1 MAHVHVRV
9 GHCDMA
15 VPVANVRMAM
25 PLPAQGL
32 AQLPRRSGGLL
43 GLVDMAGVTV
53 PIVSLERWLPMEVGS
68 DTATQRLLLLQNDS
82 GMVGIRVDAI
92 LGVHASSADAI
103 KRIHQQPDENELF
116 ESVLPVTA
124 QHPAL
129 CILEVARLMRLSQV
143 WCADAEVKV
152 AGAGVPATDVTQSTG
167 RKQRLAV
174 FQIGREVW
182 GIPAGA
188 VDRVVPLPPVEL
200 ELGRGQRSWAISQW
214 EGRKLPLVDISAE
227 REASNGRVAPW
238 MVLLSKGPLT
248 LGLSV
253 TACMQLTDLPDA
265 TVTSTPGDA
274 LMAGMAIVPEF
285 EKLHVLDVDKLF
297 SNTPE
302 AAVSRMDVVGLGTG
316 ASKNAE
322 VQASAYLVF
331 DADQRYASPVT
342 GVAAVATLP
351 QQTRDDLRAGRPA
364 ALAWRGKTIPIV
376 NLPVIGKS
384 SSIPDPL
391 LAVLMQGPGET
402 APSLG
407 IAIKALSDWLP
418 AHSTR
423 RQGLRMAAVG
433 DLSLINAEGAADHVN
448 LVVVDL
454 AQIAHMLG

>member
-1 MAHVHVRV
+1 MWPNCSMPCKARTASAPFERMPQTIPPKSAADPASAPMAHVHVRV

-227 REASNGRVAPW
+227 RGASNGRVAPW

-265 TVTSTPGDA
+265 TVASTPGDA
-274 LMAGMAIVPEF
+274 LMAAWPSCRSLRSCM
-285 EKLHVLDVDKLF
+285 F
-297 SNTPE
+297 SMLTSCFRTRQKQPS
-302 AAVSRMDVVGLGTG
+302 AAWTS
-316 ASKNAE
+316 
-322 VQASAYLVF
+322 
-331 DADQRYASPVT
+331 
-342 GVAAVATLP
+342 
-351 QQTRDDLRAGRPA
+351 
-364 ALAWRGKTIPIV
+364 
-376 NLPVIGKS
+376 
-384 SSIPDPL
+384 
-391 LAVLMQGPGET
+391 
-402 APSLG
+402 
-407 IAIKALSDWLP
+407 
-418 AHSTR
+418 
-423 RQGLRMAAVG
+423 
-433 DLSLINAEGAADHVN
+433 
-448 LVVVDL
+448 
-454 AQIAHMLG
+454 